1 MAIYEFKNTETDEV
15 YEKQMSIADMEQ
27 YLKDNP
33 THIRHHSGAASMGDP
48 VRLGVKKQSDG
59 FREVLQKISE
69 KTPGASGM
77 KSHIR

>member
-15 YEKQMSIADMEQ
+15 YEKQMTIADMEQ

-33 THIRHHSGAASMGDP
+33 THIRHHSSAASMGDP
-48 VRLGVKKQSDG
+48 VRLGLRKQDNG

-69 KTPGASGM
+69 RTPGAKGL
-77 KSHIR
+77 KDHIR